1 MPDILHFVLQQSP
14 NLRHQKATEYADQR
28 ASTSSDQGI
37 HLHRTKAETNLL
49 EEQSPNLRHQKATEY
64 ADQRASTSS
73 DQGVKLHRSKGET
86 NLLEDDTFEA
96 NAGKENEQP
105 MSPNKKS
112 VRGPMHR
119 FLSWFRLCSRRR
131 KRKSDTSDTKRD
143 PASASFASGHD
154 KDNTDLNEHEE
165 SYDTSGYRQW
175 VSNPYMN

>member
-14 NLRHQKATEYADQR
+14 NLRHQKATEYADQL
-28 ASTSSDQGI
+28 ASTSSDQGVKLHRSKGETNLLEDI

-112 VRGPMHR
+112 VRGPMTD
-119 FLSWFRLCSRRR
+119 FNL
-131 KRKSDTSDTKRD
+131 TSDTNKA
-143 PASASFASGHD
+143 P
-154 KDNTDLNEHEE
+154 LM
-165 SYDTSGYRQW
+165 RQLGQGIM
-175 VSNPYMN
+175 V